1 MYLYVAITKK
11 NLDFTRQ
18 NGKSRLDAYQALMQ
32 ACIKTCKI
40 HREKWY
46 GLHIA
51 LAMSYQQ
58 VQSISQKPIYFAYC
72 SICLQDDCTLL
83 LPCLIDRCKIH
94 RKKWY
99 GFDIALDGFKMGS
112 RWVQHR
118 LWKKVSRWPQDS
130 SGVRIGPS
138 PRLFKIQEQLF
149 FDFDTFLGLS
159 WAILV

>member
-1 MYLYVAITKK
+1 M
-11 NLDFTRQ
+11 
-18 NGKSRLDAYQALMQ
+18 
-32 ACIKTCKI
+32 
-40 HREKWY
+40 
-46 GLHIA
+46 
-51 LAMSYQQ
+51 
-58 VQSISQKPIYFAYC
+58 
-72 SICLQDDCTLL
+72 DCTLL
-83 LPCLIDRCKIH
+83 LLCLINKCKYIVKTNIFCILLLMASRWVQDGFNIGFGCCTWLIDRCKIH